1 MASKS
6 TYRGESKR
14 TMKYIFLI
22 FAGASFGLLA
32 AAGVFTVLTAVGLVP
47 RFAGKTHTARK
58 ILLFE
63 EMVII
68 GTIVGCFVSI
78 FPEYCQVGAGLERLE
93 TLVELPGPL
102 IERLVQVLEQRAV
115 RETAVVNGLQQT
127 IGVLLQGS
135 FGLFAGMFIGCLALA
150 IAEML
155 DSIPI
160 FARRIGFR
168 HGIGLA
174 VFSVAI
180 GKLVGSLWYF
190 WIELHRVVQ

>member
-1 MASKS
+1 
-6 TYRGESKR
+6 
-14 TMKYIFLI
+14 MKYFFLI
-22 FAGASFGLLA
+22 FGGVSFGLLS

-68 GTIVGCFVSI
+68 GTILGCFVSI
-78 FPEYCQVGAGLERLE
+78 FPEYCQVGGLLERAG
-93 TLVELPGPL
+93 TLIGQTD
-102 IERLVQVLEQRAV
+102 VQWAAAV
-115 RETAVVNGLQQT
+115 SGLQQT
-127 IGVLLQGS
+127 IGVLLQGG

-155 DSIPI
+155 DSVPI

-174 VFSVAI
+174 IFSVAI

-190 WIELHRVVQ
+190 WVELHQVME